1 MFSLSTLRARH
12 LSRTG
17 QHAAALA
24 LCNMGDSYVLS
35 HAGMHL
41 SVLERARGPS
51 IEHALALGRI
61 GQVEAAL
68 EMARRYA
75 GRGAA
80 RTLLGLLAVD
90 APGVVRE
97 LVVRQR
103 GLDEIKAYC
112 TFASDVADECE
123 FDGGRVTPI
132 HLMLLA
138 LKSGRVEKA
147 RAQFD
152 RLFLESGLEVP
163 DVSWRPGGIEY
174 SSLSCGRY
182 ASAVESETRIS
193 VILTA
198 HNEEALLPV
207 AVDSLLCQ
215 SWRNLE
221 IIIVDDASTDQTWQ
235 MAEALAQKDGRIKLV
250 KLNKQ
255 LGLWGAKNV
264 GLQHC
269 TGTIITMHDADD
281 WSHPRKIE
289 LQASPLLRNRGV
301 MATSSYMVRVD
312 QQTGAPYTRNARNFL
327 RWNPSSFMFRPTLVR
342 ESGGFLDKLLGSD
355 CEFVARAEIIHGV
368 DTHLHVRLP
377 LSIGLQRSGSLS
389 NRFRSGAEALVRFQH
404 WEQWRRRHVRGELHG
419 AALGTV

>member
-1 MFSLSTLRARH
+1 MFSLNTLRARH
-12 LSRTG
+12 LSRAG

-24 LCNMGDSYVLS
+24 LCNMADRFVLS
-35 HAGMHL
+35 RAGMHL
-41 SVLERARGPS
+41 SVLEKSREPS
-51 IEHALALGRI
+51 IEHALALGRT

-68 EMARRYA
+68 EMARRYT

-90 APGVVRE
+90 APEVVRD
-97 LVVRQR
+97 LVVHRR

-112 TFASDVADECE
+112 TFASAVAEECE

-138 LKSGRVEKA
+138 LKCGRAEKA

-174 SSLSCGRY
+174 SSLSCERY
-182 ASAVESETRIS
+182 ARAVESETLIS

-207 AVDSLLCQ
+207 AVDSLLGQ

-221 IIIVDDASTDQTWQ
+221 IIIVDDASTDRTWQ
-235 MAEALAQKDGRIKLV
+235 TAEALARKDGRVKLV
-250 KLNKQ
+250 RLQTQ

-269 TGTIITMHDADD
+269 TGGIITMHDADD
-281 WSHPRKIE
+281 WSHHRKIE
-289 LQASPLLRNRGV
+289 LQAAPLLRSRTL

-327 RWNPSSFMFRPTLVR
+327 RWNPSSFMFRPELVHR
-342 ESGGFLDKLLGSD
+342 SGGFLDKLLGSD
-355 CEFVARAEIIHGV
+355 CEFVARAEISHGV

-404 WEQWRRRHVRGELHG
+404 WEQWRRRHVHG
-419 AALGTV
+419 DLQGPPLGFT